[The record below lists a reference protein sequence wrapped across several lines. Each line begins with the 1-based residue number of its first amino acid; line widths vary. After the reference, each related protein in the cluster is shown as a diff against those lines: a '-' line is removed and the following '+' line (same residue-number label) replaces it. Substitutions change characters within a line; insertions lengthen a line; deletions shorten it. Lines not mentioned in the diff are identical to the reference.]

1 MTLRMISLIAAIMA
15 TSPAFAQD
23 TDDGITFRLGIGPK
37 VSPEYFGAEDPTVT
51 PIGKFRLE
59 RLQLGGQSFGGE
71 NSTGLGFGGS
81 VGFVRGRSSDDYS
94 ELEGLEDIDPSLE
107 LGGGLRFRQPSYDL
121 FANLRYGVIG
131 HETLM
136 GEIGGDVIYRP
147 TEQLTLRAGPRLIW
161 GSDDYA
167 QTYFGVSASE
177 SAASGFDAFDASG
190 GILRQGVKAEATYQF
205 NDDWGL
211 IGTIR
216 YDQLRDDAADSP
228 ITQSEDQLSGS
239 IVLTRKVTFGF

>member
-1 MTLRMISLIAAIMA
+1 
-15 TSPAFAQD
+15 
-23 TDDGITFRLGIGPK
+23 
-37 VSPEYFGAEDPTVT
+37 
-51 PIGKFRLE
+51 
-59 RLQLGGQSFGGE
+59 
-71 NSTGLGFGGS
+71 
-81 VGFVRGRSSDDYS
+81 
-94 ELEGLEDIDPSLE
+94 
-107 LGGGLRFRQPSYDL
+107 LRFRQPSYDL